1 MAWFVPREVIV
12 KKTARGRPY
21 YIIKVIDSSSKMNS
35 IKCWGVQPG
44 KDNIFLNHP
53 YMAKL
58 DFDEQWGFSSRG
70 LKNFRLLG

>member
-1 MAWFVPREVIV
+1 
-12 KKTARGRPY
+12 
-21 YIIKVIDSSSKMNS
+21 MNS